1 MPDKYNFYRPSNQKT
16 LGMESNTN
24 LNKSRSR
31 VGSSSDLNLNALESR
46 KGTIILE
53 EKEQVAQTIELPN
66 ISTHRS
72 REKSRDRS
80 LERIRP
86 IGNRARLK
94 TIVVV
99 QKNVDSLK

>member
-24 LNKSRSR
+24 LQKSRSR
-31 VGSSSDLNLNALESR
+31 IVSSSDLNALQSR
-46 KGTIILE
+46 KGTIVLE
-53 EKEQVAQTIELPN
+53 EKEQISQTIELPV
-66 ISTHRS
+66 ISTQRS

-80 LERIRP
+80 LEKIRP

-94 TIVVV
+94 TLAVA